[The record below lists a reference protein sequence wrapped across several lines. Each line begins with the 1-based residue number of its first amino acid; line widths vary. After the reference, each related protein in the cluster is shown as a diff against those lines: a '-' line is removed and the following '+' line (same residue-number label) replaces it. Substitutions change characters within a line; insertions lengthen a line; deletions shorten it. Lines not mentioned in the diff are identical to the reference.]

1 MCEEFNGL
9 TLNQKMKR
17 VIREMVDIELPLKE
31 AFKEFEKI
39 YIDVAAQK
47 YNGKKSKM
55 ARALGIHR
63 NTLCNI
69 IKRLKSN

>member
-1 MCEEFNGL
+1 MCEEFSGL
-9 TLNQKMKR
+9 TLNQKMKQ
-17 VIREMVDIELPLKE
+17 VIKEMVDIELPFKE
-31 AFKEFEKI
+31 ALKEFEKI
-39 YIDVAAQK
+39 YIDVAEQK

>member
-1 MCEEFNGL
+1 MCEEFDSL
-9 TLNQKMKR
+9 TLHQKMKLL
-17 VIREMVDIELPLKE
+17 IKEMVEIELPIKE
-31 AFKEFEKI
+31 ALKEFEKI
-39 YIDVAAQK
+39 YIDIATQK

-69 IKRLKSN
+69 IKRLKSD